1 MKNACL
7 LIFSLLTS
15 GQIAAQVAA
24 APQAIQ
30 PALRV
35 LSESTV
41 QQRDGSTITFQQVV
55 PPVVTPQVQPAAA
68 VAAPALTASDA
79 ATLSQLPV
87 KDTQM
92 LSISASVKANG
103 FTVLRWTCGTS
114 QRMQAVS
121 NVDFRYLEGV
131 GSLETEQASYFL
143 ILSAGPVDQPMTEA
157 EAQAAQSL
165 PVNGSAAFA
174 LAGGST
180 PTGAADAAALD
191 AMEALLGYFNS
202 NKAKL
207 TALKAQRD
215 ADRAARELAAR
226 TAPPPPPRR
235 SVIQFWPL
243 QPAQRAAILENTQR
257 AKGANQP

>member
-1 MKNACL
+1 MKNAYF

-55 PPVVTPQVQPAAA
+55 PPVVTPQAQPAAA
-68 VAAPALTASDA
+68 VPAPALSAADA
-79 ATLSQLPV
+79 AALTETPV

-121 NVDFRYLEGV
+121 NVDFRYLAGV
-131 GSLETEQASYFL
+131 GSLDTAQASYFL
-143 ILSAGPVDQPMTEA
+143 ILSAGPDDQAMTDA
-157 EAQAAQSL
+157 EAQAAKSL
-165 PVNGSAAFA
+165 PVNGSASFA
-174 LAGGST
+174 LLIGS
-180 PTGAADAAALD
+180 AAASQADESALN
-191 AMEALLGYFNS
+191 AMEALLDYFDS
-202 NKAKL
+202 NREGL
-207 TALKAQRD
+207 IQLQAQRE
-215 ADRAARELAAR
+215 ADRAARELAAL